1 MNDKREMCTC
11 RMIGRL
17 EWGSQSDGRRRA
29 VLLLL
34 FWIILWGSKGNRE
47 DWECDVNGGEEREG
61 RGGRNRR
68 EREKERRLV
77 EIDGRK
83 GERRGRVRE
92 RQVWEEEM
100 WRGW

>member
-11 RMIGRL
+11 RMIGQL
-17 EWGSQSDGRRRA
+17 EWGNQSDGRRRA
-29 VLLLL
+29 VLLFL

-83 GERRGRVRE
+83 GERRGRVRK

>member
-1 MNDKREMCTC
+1 M
-11 RMIGRL
+11 
-17 EWGSQSDGRRRA
+17 
-29 VLLLL
+29 
-34 FWIILWGSKGNRE
+34 
-47 DWECDVNGGEEREG
+47 NGGEDREG

-83 GERRGRVRE
+83 GERRGRVRK